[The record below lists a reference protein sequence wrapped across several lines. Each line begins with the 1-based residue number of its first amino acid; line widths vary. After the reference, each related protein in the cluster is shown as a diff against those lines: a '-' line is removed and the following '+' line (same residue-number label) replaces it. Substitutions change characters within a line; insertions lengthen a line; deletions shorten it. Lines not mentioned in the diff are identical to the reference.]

1 VEEQS
6 QNRSDSLLK
15 QIFSFPDTVNEYAAR
30 TVAACIVIL
39 ATCYL
44 LSENIFILIF
54 MAYGFAARIIA
65 GPSLSPLALL
75 ATKVIV
81 PMLGTPTLVCPGPP
95 KRFAQM
101 IGLIVTSTALIG
113 VFTGNTLWTSICL
126 GLLLIFA
133 SLEVLIGFC
142 AGCWLFRKMMGWG
155 LIPQEVCEKCNNL
168 PTEPK

>member
-1 VEEQS
+1 
-6 QNRSDSLLK
+6 
-15 QIFSFPDTVNEYAAR
+15 
-30 TVAACIVIL
+30 
-39 ATCYL
+39 
-44 LSENIFILIF
+44 

-81 PMLGTPTLVCPGPP
+81 PMLGTPTLICPGPP

-126 GLLLIFA
+126 GMLLIFA

-168 PTEPK
+168 PLEPK